1 MHVGAEGMD
10 DFEDLKEIR
19 ESQASIASAKPKAAK
34 KKKQVKFD
42 ESIESS
48 IYEQTLDNVEAQ
60 DEQVDPFE
68 VHEPVE
74 LPFAKSIKKKEK
86 PAPPKVPAEPY
97 YKMAKSANTPKN
109 KSKNNYGA
117 E

>member
-1 MHVGAEGMD
+1 MHVGAEGID

-19 ESQASIASAKPKAAK
+19 ESQASIASAKPKVTK

-48 IYEQTLDNVEAQ
+48 IYEQTLDNGDGQ
-60 DEQVDPFE
+60 DEQVGPFE
-68 VHEPVE
+68 GHEPVE
-74 LPFAKSIKKKEK
+74 LPFAKSMKKKEK
-86 PAPPKVPAEPY
+86 LAPPKVPAEPY

-109 KSKNNYGA
+109 KLKNNNGA